1 MKILESSENYL
12 EAILM
17 VQEQKGMCRSIDV
30 VHQLGFS
37 KPSVSRAMSQLR
49 EGGYVTMD
57 QNGWLDLT
65 EAGREIA
72 ERIYARHR
80 LLTYCLTA
88 LGVSPNVA
96 AEDACLIEHDIS
108 EETFRRLQEHVIA
121 HGGFPAKDFKAE

>member
-17 VQEQKGMCRSIDV
+17 VQEQKGLCRSIDV
-30 VHQLGFS
+30 VHLLNLS

-57 QNGWLDLT
+57 EEGWLNLT
-65 EAGREIA
+65 PAGREIA
-72 ERIYARHR
+72 ERIYERHR
-80 LLTYCLTA
+80 LLTRFLTA
-88 LGVSPNVA
+88 IGVSPDVA

-108 EETFRRLQEHVIA
+108 DETFCKLREFVCSNQGLSLTEQ
-121 HGGFPAKDFKAE
+121 